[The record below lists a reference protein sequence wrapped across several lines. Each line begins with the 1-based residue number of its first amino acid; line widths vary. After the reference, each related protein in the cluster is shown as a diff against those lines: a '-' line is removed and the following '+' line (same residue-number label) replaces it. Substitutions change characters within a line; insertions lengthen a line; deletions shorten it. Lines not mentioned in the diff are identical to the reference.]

1 MSGIKNISIS
11 NPVPTDLAKRLGK
24 NGIGIILSTF
34 WLGYHDLRADGRNYS
49 VMDEDSV
56 TVEWYTK
63 IDDRWTSESRAAQV
77 NLKLIPINQYP
88 DHTLKAEDA
97 PGKAPTIDF
106 CFRVWNEKDSYFG
119 AECKRLSIGQNRLIK
134 EYVINGVKRFTSGKY
149 SSKCSISAMIGYV
162 QEGQVSDIIA
172 ALKPLMIDTN
182 LEENL
187 VRILH
192 ESNPEYKSAHIRD
205 TDAQTIILHHLFFDF
220 TSVA

>member
-1 MSGIKNISIS
+1 MSSIKNISIS
-11 NPVPTDLAKRLGK
+11 NPVPSDLAKRLGE

-34 WLGYHDLRADGRNYS
+34 WLGYHDLKNDGRDYS
-49 VMDEDSV
+49 TMDEDSI
-56 TVEWYTK
+56 TVEWYAK
-63 IDDRWTSESRAAQV
+63 IYDRWTSEDRTAQI

-88 DHTLKAEDA
+88 DHTLKAKGS

-106 CFRVWNEKDSYFG
+106 CFRAWDDKDSYFG
-119 AECKRLSIGQNRLIK
+119 AECKRLSVGQSKLIK

-162 QEGQVSDIIA
+162 QEGSIPDIVT
-172 ALKPLMIDTN
+172 ALKPLMNDTT

-187 VRILH
+187 VRILY

-205 TDAQTIILHHLFFDF
+205 TDEQTILLHHLFFDF